1 MLLPCCMLR
10 VGPLANVAGISWVGQ
25 LDASTLCTQ
34 YFPIIPVHALK
45 HFGVHFL

>member
-1 MLLPCCMLR
+1 MLW
-10 VGPLANVAGISWVGQ
+10 VGPLADVAGISWAGQ

-34 YFPIIPVHALK
+34 YFSLAQLFPIIPVHALK